1 MARTSTKKAADK
13 PQATAAG
20 AAAALPA
27 ATALAEQLD
36 NQPAGSAG
44 TAAAVLAAAATGTTT
59 SESPTGGPDQE
70 AGNQGQ
76 EARLDPVGPPKTVR
90 VVVLGTGTPSAL
102 VLTGLLNAEGEYA
115 VTLPRPL
122 QLEVLEDRDNHQRLF
137 ASEREIEGVFVRA
150 VPEAGFRRCG
160 MSFSREGH
168 GIALGALNKD
178 VFEVLMN
185 EPNLIVEPS
194 YFSDEA

>member
-1 MARTSTKKAADK
+1 M
-13 PQATAAG
+13 
-20 AAAALPA
+20 
-27 ATALAEQLD
+27 
-36 NQPAGSAG
+36 
-44 TAAAVLAAAATGTTT
+44 
-59 SESPTGGPDQE
+59 
-70 AGNQGQ
+70 
-76 EARLDPVGPPKTVR
+76 GPPKTVR